1 MRLSPTLP
9 SLGLASILFNALHS
23 QAHYYQLGGK
33 LTIPDSPSVE
43 KLVGTN
49 WQITEINGAA
59 AIPDSQE
66 LFFETETLLSGY
78 DGCNGFN
85 GEWSEVDSQTG
96 DRPSIMIEIGR
107 MNRRGCFLSAEAGKQ
122 QGIFMSA
129 LRQEAISFSLS
140 ADEKEL
146 TLYRSLDGH
155 DMPIVL
161 SSIPRPVQP
170 HERLIGTNWVATDI
184 VYPDSQNELRPVLE
198 NTPVTLSFSED
209 EITGFTGVNQ
219 YFGDISKMTSMEF
232 EVTSVG
238 QTLVGAENDD
248 PRWLQEV
255 AWMSILFLGSAGDWT
270 STQEFPETVTL
281 PYTLFDERIGDTDD
295 WTQVLI
301 LGSFQAPLARF
312 VPLKD
317 GVLDAWG
324 ERIDRIESPVADD
337 TPFHGDDYWLIQ
349 LAGSNWRATVIY
361 LPIY

>member
-1 MRLSPTLP
+1 MLMR
-9 SLGLASILFNALHS
+9 AK
-23 QAHYYQLGGK
+23 YQ
-33 LTIPDSPSVE
+33 SFPSVDE
-43 KLVGTN
+43 
-49 WQITEINGAA
+49 Q
-59 AIPDSQE
+59 
-66 LFFETETLLSGY
+66 LFFRT
-78 DGCNGFN
+78 
-85 GEWSEVDSQTG
+85 
-96 DRPSIMIEIGR
+96 
-107 MNRRGCFLSAEAGKQ
+107 
-122 QGIFMSA
+122 
-129 LRQEAISFSLS
+129 
-140 ADEKEL
+140 
-146 TLYRSLDGH
+146 LDGQ

-281 PYTLFDERIGDTDD
+281 PYTLFDERIGDTDE

-312 VPLKD
+312 VLLKD
-317 GVLDAWG
+317 GVLDPWG
-324 ERIDRIESPVADD
+324 VAAFSTWSRRSSSTSD
-337 TPFHGDDYWLIQ
+337 TQTRNLLKLRH
-349 LAGSNWRATVIY
+349 
-361 LPIY
+361 